1 MSRDVIELIHD
12 RWQKLRLLRS
22 RGTVLVD
29 YKILRNF
36 VRIYQTLGRDSMTA
50 QYLEFVRQQL
60 IVATADLSG
69 ATKGQLVAFAENAQ
83 FTATARSRGRKKVA
97 DPVTGRMV
105 NPSSPP
111 IPGQQSRAKG
121 SSIALVLPV
130 EYSTASWRRAL
141 LSLEEHQKA
150 WLLWNYG
157 EETKFPHQT
166 TICQISWQEFKR
178 QTEGEK
184 IAAKTLGRLKAMI
197 WLAAQDVKAELA
209 GKRVYQQQELASLTG
224 TTPNNWST
232 NYASRW
238 RAIRE
243 IFLKLD
249 RDSLLNVT
257 KARSQQKST
266 NYHSG
271 IAKMN

>member
-1 MSRDVIELIHD
+1 MNN
-12 RWQKLRLLRS
+12 Q
-22 RGTVLVD
+22 
-29 YKILRNF
+29 
-36 VRIYQTLGRDSMTA
+36 Q
-50 QYLEFVRQQL
+50 LEYVRQQL

-83 FTATARSRGRKKVA
+83 FTATARSRGRKKVY
-97 DPVTGRMV
+97 DVQRKRMV
-105 NPSSPP
+105 NPDGPP
-111 IPGQQSRAKG
+111 MSGSQSRAKG
-121 SSIALVLPV
+121 SSIALVNPV
-130 EYSTASWRRAL
+130 EFGTASWRRAV

-150 WLLWNYG
+150 WLLWNYS

-178 QTEGEK
+178 QIEGEK
-184 IAAKTLGRLKAMI
+184 IASKTMGRLKALV
-197 WLAAQDVKAELA
+197 WLASQDVKAELA

-238 RAIRE
+238 RAIRD

-257 KARSQQKST
+257 KARSQQKAT
-266 NYHSG
+266 NYHQG
-271 IAKMN
+271 IAEMN